1 MEEAY
6 LDQEKV
12 ITSIFSI
19 LTWAMGIGNVI
30 NAKIVDH
37 NDMIYWILDQ
47 RSSNLCS
54 ILWPTSFVRLL
65 RQNDFVHPMFLSM
78 TAGQVLHI
86 VHIDVHLDFRGK
98 MTKTRTKNCG
108 CSYCWYLASAGSLH
122 IPLASFP
129 LAQGIWSWGENKNKW
144 NQQRCLISNMM

>member
-37 NDMIYWILDQ
+37 NDMIY
-47 RSSNLCS
+47 
-54 ILWPTSFVRLL
+54 
-65 RQNDFVHPMFLSM
+65 
-78 TAGQVLHI
+78 
-86 VHIDVHLDFRGK
+86 
-98 MTKTRTKNCG
+98 
-108 CSYCWYLASAGSLH
+108 
-122 IPLASFP
+122 
-129 LAQGIWSWGENKNKW
+129 
-144 NQQRCLISNMM
+144 